1 MSHNLEVK
9 IPPKIRGPEKKSQ
22 MPNPS
27 RQKSEAPR
35 KNLKCQIHP
44 AKNPRPREK
53 ISNAKI
59 HPAKNPRP
67 REKISNAKS
76 IPPKIRGP
84 EKKSQMP
91 KSLFS

>member
-53 ISNAKI
+53 ISNAK
-59 HPAKNPRP
+59 
-67 REKISNAKS
+67 S